1 MDQFKEAMK
10 FRHACKIFDENKK
23 ISDEDIYQI
32 LEVGRESASSFGMEP
47 WKFLVITNQELK
59 QKLQPYCW
67 NQPQI
72 TSCSHLIVILAAIE
86 SVKIESGIPA
96 KKFARRGI
104 SKEQQEKYL
113 NVYANHLK
121 TILQDD
127 NMIYTWTSKQ
137 TYIAMS
143 NMITYAATKK
153 IDSCPIE
160 GFEKDEVQKV
170 LNLDSSKYQV
180 SILVPMGYRINPQ
193 SPQLRDDFEDIVNLT
208 FAPKTK

>member
-1 MDQFKEAMK
+1 MDQFKEAMR

-47 WKFLVITNQELK
+47 WRFLVITNQELK

-121 TILQDD
+121 TILQND

-180 SILVPMGYRINPQ
+180 SVLVPMGYRINPQ
-193 SPQLRDDFEDIVNLT
+193 SPQLRDDFEDIVS
-208 FAPKTK
+208 FID

>member
-180 SILVPMGYRINPQ
+180 SVLVPMGYRINPQ
-193 SPQLRDDFEDIVNLT
+193 SPQLRDDFEDIVK
-208 FAPKTK
+208 FID

>member
-47 WKFLVITNQELK
+47 WKFLVITNQKLK

-180 SILVPMGYRINPQ
+180 SVLVPMGYRINPQ

>member
-1 MDQFKEAMK
+1 MDQFKEAMI

-180 SILVPMGYRINPQ
+180 SVLVPMGYRINPQ
-193 SPQLRDDFEDIVNLT
+193 SPQLRDDFEDIVK
-208 FAPKTK
+208 FID

>member
-1 MDQFKEAMK
+1 MDQFKEAMR

-180 SILVPMGYRINPQ
+180 SVLVPMGYRINPQ
-193 SPQLRDDFEDIVNLT
+193 SPQLRDDFEDIVK
-208 FAPKTK
+208 FID

>member
-1 MDQFKEAMK
+1 MDQFKEAMR

-47 WKFLVITNQELK
+47 WRFLVITNQELK

-180 SILVPMGYRINPQ
+180 SVLVPMGYRINPQ
-193 SPQLRDDFEDIVNLT
+193 SPQLRDDFEDIVS
-208 FAPKTK
+208 FID